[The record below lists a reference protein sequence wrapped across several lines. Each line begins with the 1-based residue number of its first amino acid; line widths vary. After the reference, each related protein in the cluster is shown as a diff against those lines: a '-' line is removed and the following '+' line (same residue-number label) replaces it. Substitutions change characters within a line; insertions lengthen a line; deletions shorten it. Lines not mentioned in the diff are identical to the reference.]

1 MERIALIDFCGTV
14 VNFQTFDAFLNFI
27 IMNEYPQRYRIIN
40 NLLFI
45 YLFKLIT
52 RILRIFGWNGY
63 LYKNILVSQLK
74 GISIGQFQKYGE
86 KFYRQRIKGNFIE
99 QTINLIK
106 ELKTKDYRIII
117 VSGGS
122 HFYIER
128 FSEEFGINDIIS
140 AQIQFKKDKCTG
152 VLKTDCLGKNKVK
165 LIKEYCY
172 KNKINGIFDVA
183 VSDSVSDLPLLD
195 LCRQKIVISHNS
207 SQKWIRKD
215 MEEIIW
221 Q

>member
-27 IMNEYPQRYRIIN
+27 IMNEYPRRYRIIN

-86 KFYRQRIKGNFIE
+86 KF
-99 QTINLIK
+99 
-106 ELKTKDYRIII
+106 
-117 VSGGS
+117 
-122 HFYIER
+122 
-128 FSEEFGINDIIS
+128 
-140 AQIQFKKDKCTG
+140 
-152 VLKTDCLGKNKVK
+152 
-165 LIKEYCY
+165 
-172 KNKINGIFDVA
+172 
-183 VSDSVSDLPLLD
+183 
-195 LCRQKIVISHNS
+195 
-207 SQKWIRKD
+207 
-215 MEEIIW
+215 
-221 Q
+221 